1 MLDRDMMELALCW
14 LVMVDTYLRPTE
26 LIQIFASQ
34 VIAPVAQ
41 KGMEKVVIALN
52 PAGSG
57 FVSKTGEFNES
68 LQILRPW
75 LGSALLRYSRTRT
88 PAATTRLW
96 GFNLLQMR
104 QVLHRAAKSLGLE
117 KLNIV
122 PYTARHTGASLDRLE
137 DNLSLA
143 EVQRRGRWKA
153 EASVRR
159 YEKRALAQE
168 VAHLLPPRLLQYCQ
182 ETAARLPSRLD
193 GLWQPGGRRAR

>member
-1 MLDRDMMELALCW
+1 
-14 LVMVDTYLRPTE
+14 
-26 LIQIFASQ
+26 
-34 VIAPVAQ
+34 
-41 KGMEKVVIALN
+41 MEKVVIALN
-52 PAGSG
+52 LAGSG

-104 QVLHRAAKSLGLE
+104 QVLHRATKSLGLE